1 MKTKGRRKGKK
12 RKWKEKT
19 VKVNILPSRRKRA
32 YMQRAQKKATE
43 MANKIIVFKEK
54 AKSGKEFHHLV
65 YKRFKYVKLHSQV
78 QEAVQRRVYAARK
91 VKKFDNLPLEFNFP
105 RSGGIKETERGNPVL
120 AISPM
125 KERIAIPIKL
135 DGGWRRVEAYR
146 REGWKE
152 HSCKVFKRERKW
164 VEHIIL
170 RKELNLF
177 PPQQVEGTIGVDVGR
192 KIAAAITL
200 NHPSFTLIERYL
212 GKDLAWKQHKFN
224 ERRRKLQ
231 SYADKGSEK
240 ARRALKRLKNK
251 EKNYN
256 KTRCEQIAHEIVD
269 LAVVTRS
276 AIVIEEISK
285 IRKKWTKK
293 NFRGRERIRRSLNR
307 WSYRFFLSFLTSL
320 AEEKHIPVLPVPP
333 HYTSQRCSRC
343 GHVSPSSRVT
353 RDLFRCVSCGFEVH
367 SDRNASRN
375 LSLLFFGSLPLP
387 LSSSFFSYFPVP
399 RERKK
404 FFFPV
409 SVVEGLSTLSSGS
422 MTGSPNLN
430 SPS

>member
-1 MKTKGRRKGKK
+1 
-12 RKWKEKT
+12 
-19 VKVNILPSRRKRA
+19 
-32 YMQRAQKKATE
+32 MQRAQKKATE

-251 EKNYN
+251 EKIIT
-256 KTRCEQIAHEIVD
+256 KPDV
-269 LAVVTRS
+269 
-276 AIVIEEISK
+276 SK
-285 IRKKWTKK
+285 
-293 NFRGRERIRRSLNR
+293 
-307 WSYRFFLSFLTSL
+307 
-320 AEEKHIPVLPVPP
+320 
-333 HYTSQRCSRC
+333 
-343 GHVSPSSRVT
+343 
-353 RDLFRCVSCGFEVH
+353 
-367 SDRNASRN
+367 
-375 LSLLFFGSLPLP
+375 
-387 LSSSFFSYFPVP
+387 
-399 RERKK
+399 
-404 FFFPV
+404 
-409 SVVEGLSTLSSGS
+409 
-422 MTGSPNLN
+422 
-430 SPS
+430 